1 MRRVMPYGGGNGN
14 GDVLGVGDLNGS
26 LDASM
31 MSIGNNVDTTGRF
44 GLESRKS
51 LNLNSSGLGRMSFI
65 KSGVVPTGSAKKP
78 MFGRPSIAM
87 KENNDRC
94 VIVQLLFCFFM

>member
-65 KSGVVPTGSAKKP
+65 K
-78 MFGRPSIAM
+78 
-87 KENNDRC
+87 
-94 VIVQLLFCFFM
+94 

>member
-1 MRRVMPYGGGNGN
+1 MRRVMPYGVGISN

-31 MSIGNNVDTTGRF
+31 MSIGNNVDTTAR
-44 GLESRKS
+44 LESRKS

-65 KSGVVPTGSAKKP
+65 KSAAMPTGSAKKP

-87 KENNDRC
+87 KENNNNDR
-94 VIVQLLFCFFM
+94 